1 MIVNHRVPGSSPGF
15 GAISES
21 LRAKCLTSSQTIMVE
36 TLPLHF
42 LRRRCETCGKSKG
55 CRGDL
60 DVLKQTIVLSLMAVH
75 RYQSGLM
82 ARSAKPLIR
91 EFKSHPMLH
100 KIYNKYAPIV
110 KWYNIGFVIRG
121 SQFDSVWGH
130 HRSVAQPGSALALGA
145 RGPRFESLYSDQFCV

>member
-1 MIVNHRVPGSSPGF
+1 MGMICGGS
-15 GAISES
+15 II
-21 LRAKCLTSSQTIMVE
+21 LQ
-36 TLPLHF
+36 
-42 LRRRCETCGKSKG
+42 
-55 CRGDL
+55 GDL
-60 DVLKQTIVLSLMAVH
+60 DVLKQTIVLSLMAMH

-130 HRSVAQPGSALALGA
+130 HRRLAQSGSASGLGPEG
-145 RGPRFESLYSDQFCV
+145 REFESLISDQVLRM